1 MKLSSRRSKK
11 AVNSSEI
18 KISRQITTETLE
30 IAEYLN
36 LHFSTI
42 GERLASEISASDIE
56 PEIYLTPTETS
67 FSLKAPSMDVVDKL
81 LSKLNQRKSAGL
93 DNIANKLLKMA
104 ASIVSPSLTLIFAK

>member
-1 MKLSSRRSKK
+1 MKLFSRRSKK
-11 AVNSSEI
+11 AVNSSQI

-56 PEIYLTPTETS
+56 PEIYRTPTETS
-67 FSLKAPSMDVVDKL
+67 FSLKAPSLDVVDKL
-81 LSKLNQRKSAGL
+81 PGGGGGGGVL
-93 DNIANKLLKMA
+93 DISLGGE
-104 ASIVSPSLTLIFAK
+104 VRRGPSYPDPV